1 MFKHDWKH
9 QIHHKSIFSFLLPWI
24 CNELVF
30 ERKRMRENNWNY
42 LLYYHQI
49 LFLKIFLLF
58 NTFHLFYLRSVI
70 QLSEPEEIESY
81 LEGFITNISTQEN
94 QAATMPVS

>member
-1 MFKHDWKH
+1 
-9 QIHHKSIFSFLLPWI
+9 
-24 CNELVF
+24 
-30 ERKRMRENNWNY
+30 MRENNWNY

-81 LEGFITNISTQEN
+81 LEGFITNISTQVKKTKLP
-94 QAATMPVS
+94 QCLFHRVSPLK